1 MNLPTKL
8 QVGSDRE
15 TSCYGIAALIQE
27 ENDAE
32 GTPSS

>member
-8 QVGSDRE
+8 QVGSDRG
-15 TSCYGIAALIQE
+15 TSCYGIAAQIEE

-32 GTPSS
+32 VTLAS